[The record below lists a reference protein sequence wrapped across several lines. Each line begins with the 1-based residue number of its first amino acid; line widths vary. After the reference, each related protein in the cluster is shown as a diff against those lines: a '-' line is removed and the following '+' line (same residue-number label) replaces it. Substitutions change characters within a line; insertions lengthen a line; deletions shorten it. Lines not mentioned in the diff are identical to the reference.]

1 MDISLIPKE
10 VMLAWGIPGTIIMI
24 EAYIIYMLF
33 GRLSDSQEQRVK
45 EAIDMILKYEA
56 AIDKVQDTLNVVLES
71 LRSKKRG
78 K

>member
-1 MDISLIPKE
+1 MI
-10 VMLAWGIPGTIIMI
+10 AWGIPGTLVLI
-24 EAYIIYMLF
+24 EAYIIYWLF

-45 EAIDMILKYEA
+45 EAIDMITKYES
-56 AIDKVQDTLNVVLES
+56 AIDKVQDTMGIVLEA

>member
-10 VMLAWGIPGTIIMI
+10 VMLAWGIPGTLVLV
-24 EAYIIYMLF
+24 EAYIIYWLF

-45 EAIDMILKYEA
+45 EAIDMLTRYEA
-56 AIDKVQDTLNVVLES
+56 AIDKVQDTMAVILES
-71 LRSKKRG
+71 LRSRKRG

>member
-1 MDISLIPKE
+1 MDLSLIPKE
-10 VMLAWGIPGTIIMI
+10 VMLAWGIPGTLILI
-24 EAYIIYMLF
+24 EAYIIYWLF

-45 EAIDMILKYEA
+45 EAIDMLTKYES
-56 AIDKVQDTLNVVLES
+56 AIDKVQDTMTLVLDT

>member
-33 GRLSDSQEQRVK
+33 NKLTESQETRVK
-45 EAIDMILKYEA
+45 EAIDTLTKYEA
-56 AIDKVQDTLNVVLES
+56 AIDKVQDTMNVVLDT
-71 LRSKKRG
+71 LRSKKRA